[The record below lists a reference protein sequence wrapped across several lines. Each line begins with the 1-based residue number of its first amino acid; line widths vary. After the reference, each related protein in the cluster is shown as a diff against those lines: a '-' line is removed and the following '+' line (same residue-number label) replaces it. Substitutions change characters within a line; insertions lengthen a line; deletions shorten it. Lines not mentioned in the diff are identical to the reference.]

1 MTKRQQRSGD
11 DERKDAGKPAPAIY
25 SAEDVERIKNEYD
38 AKFSELEHRILKTI
52 EKAVGPKTSETTP
65 IRIPMPHSSLS
76 WLEKATPRQLIE
88 LFESS
93 FTDSQ
98 KKPDTE
104 TLFMAWGALFSSLF
118 LSSSDLQDDI
128 DTISQEDRE
137 LLCRVIH
144 EDCSKSGKF
153 VFTIIKKGA
162 NLDRSALVMIS
173 NLNDLA
179 RVEQDGEPAI
189 LLLLKT
195 CDKSIRPALI
205 VKAGKTLLAGI
216 YDRNGVPL
224 IFTIFGLSDLNVY
237 DIDAID
243 KVLTKEQLKKIV
255 PKTGLGRSALDAYT
269 EIATRMREN
278 LAHQRKSF
286 MSARAAGAPEPGKGS
301 AGPHEQDDGS
311 SGVLVHADT
320 GAKPGPDKAGT
331 SPSVNQGVPAA
342 AGPDEPGNK
351 SMKILVVDDSRII
364 RNLMVERLHNL
375 GYEFIIL
382 AESGDEA
389 VSIARETHP
398 YVIFMDINMPGKRDG
413 IDAAREILSE
423 IDTRI
428 IFLTSACNK
437 ETIDR
442 ARNVNPQGYILKPF
456 SERDI
461 RVALTLLH

>member
-11 DERKDAGKPAPAIY
+11 SERKDPGKPAPAMY
-25 SAEDVERIKNEYD
+25 SAEDVERIKKEYD
-38 AKFSELEHRILKTI
+38 TKFSELEHRIIKTI
-52 EKAVGPKTSETTP
+52 EKAVGPKTSEGTP
-65 IRIPMPHSSLS
+65 IRIPMAHSSLS
-76 WLEKATPRQLIE
+76 WIEKATPRQLIE

-93 FTDSQ
+93 FADGQ
-98 KKPDTE
+98 KRPDTE

-128 DTISQEDRE
+128 DTISREDRE
-137 LLCRVIH
+137 MLCRVIH
-144 EDCSKSGKF
+144 EDCLKSGKF
-153 VFTIIKKGA
+153 VFTIIKRGA
-162 NLDRSALVMIS
+162 NLDRSALVMIA
-173 NLNDLA
+173 NFNDLA

-205 VKAGKTLLAGI
+205 IKAGKTLLAGI

-224 IFTIFGLSDLNVY
+224 IFTVFGLSDLNVY

-243 KVLTKEQLKKIV
+243 KVLTKEELKKII
-255 PKTGLGRSALDAYT
+255 PKTGLGRNALDAYT

-286 MSARAAGAPEPGKGS
+286 MSARAGAAEPGKGG
-301 AGPHEQDDGS
+301 AGPQEQDEES

-320 GAKPGPDKAGT
+320 GTKPGPGKAGT
-331 SPSVNQGVPAA
+331 SPSAGQGAPAA
-342 AGPDEPGNK
+342 AGPDEPNNK
-351 SMKILVVDDSRII
+351 SMKILIVDDSRII

-375 GYEFIIL
+375 GYEFIIQ

-389 VSIARETHP
+389 VSIARDAHP

-428 IFLTSACNK
+428 IFLTSSCNK

-442 ARNVNPQGYILKPF
+442 AKGVNPQGYILKPF